1 MKNTVIKFGFYGFLL
16 SISLFLSGLYFGK
29 GMDFSTQEVVG
40 YLTMVISLVFV
51 FFGIK
56 HFRDN
61 ENNGEITLVKGLL
74 IGILISVFTASGIAI
89 ADFIYTSF
97 INPDFFVDYVAM
109 MREQGHTEEIPDWG
123 SGFMAFIM
131 FATVLIIG
139 LIISLISALI
149 LQRKN

>member
-1 MKNTVIKFGFYGFLL
+1 MKNTVIKFGLYGFLL
-16 SISLFLSGLYFGK
+16 AIVLFLSGLYFGK

-40 YLTMVISLVFV
+40 YLTMVVSLLFI

-61 ENNGEITLVKGLL
+61 INSGEVTLTKGLL
-74 IGILISVFTASGIAI
+74 IGILISIFTASGIAI
-89 ADFIYTSF
+89 ADFIYTSV
-97 INPDFFVDYVAM
+97 INPDFFTDYVAM
-109 MREQGHTEEIPDWG
+109 MREQGHTEEIPDWC

-131 FATVLIIG
+131 FITVLIIG

>member
-1 MKNTVIKFGFYGFLL
+1 MKNTVIKFGLYGFLL
-16 SISLFLSGLYFGK
+16 SITLFLSGLYFGK

-61 ENNGEITLVKGLL
+61 ENNGKITLMKGLL
-74 IGILISVFTASGIAI
+74 IGVLISVFTASGIAV
-89 ADFIYTSF
+89 ADFIYTSV
-97 INPDFFVDYVAM
+97 INPDFFADYVAM
-109 MREQGHTEEIPDWG
+109 MREQGHTEEIPNWG
-123 SGFMAFIM
+123 SGFMAFVM

>member
-1 MKNTVIKFGFYGFLL
+1 MKNTIIKFGFYGFLL
-16 SISLFLSGLYFGK
+16 SIVLFLSGLYFGK

-40 YLTMVISLVFV
+40 YLTMVVSLVFV

-61 ENNGEITLVKGLL
+61 ENKGQLSLSKGLL
-74 IGILISVFTASGIAI
+74 IGLLISAFTASGIAL
-89 ADFIYTSF
+89 ADYIYTTA
-97 INPDFFVDYVAM
+97 INPDFFNEYIAM

-123 SGFMAFIM
+123 SGFMAFVM

-139 LIISLISALI
+139 FIISLISALI